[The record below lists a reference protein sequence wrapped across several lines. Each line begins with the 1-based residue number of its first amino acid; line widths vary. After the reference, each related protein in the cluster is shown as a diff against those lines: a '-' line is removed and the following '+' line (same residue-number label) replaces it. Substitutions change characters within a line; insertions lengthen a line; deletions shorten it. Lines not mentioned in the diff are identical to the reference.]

1 MIEYNRCFTT
11 KSPLSKSL
19 MTKTLQSFVKGSHFV
34 VSTNCPLFHYIVSN
48 PENLRQLQELGLVE
62 YDYSPETVSFF
73 LYSKILRTYV
83 KPLPMIQQEV
93 EQRLVNTTGRVVVG
107 MHIRCGVPLADFKDQ
122 ASFLALSDI
131 STFYKCMKQKILK
144 ENAIVIVA
152 SDSTKAKT
160 VIQNY
165 LPMTEV
171 RFTDK
176 RITHTMTRFSKLVEL
191 SGLQSSFT
199 DMLTLS
205 KVDVL
210 VGTKSSTF
218 SLTAAAFKGE
228 IPHIVKRGGKQCD
241 VPKTVIYT

>member
-1 MIEYNRCFTT
+1 MN
-11 KSPLSKSL
+11 
-19 MTKTLQSFVKGSHFV
+19 KTIQSMVRGKDYI

-62 YDYSPETVSFF
+62 TDYSPETVSFF
-73 LYSKILRTYV
+73 LYSKILRTYI

-93 EQRLVNTTGRVVVG
+93 DQRLVNSTGRVVIG

-122 ASFLALSDI
+122 ATFLSLPDI
-131 STFYKCMKQKILK
+131 STFYKCMKKEILK

-165 LPMTEV
+165 LPMTDV

-176 RITHTMTRFSKLVEL
+176 RMTHTMTRFSGIMEL
-191 SGLQSSFT
+191 SSLQSSFT
-199 DMLTLS
+199 DMLTLA
-205 KVDVL
+205 KADVL

-228 IPHIVKRGGKQCD
+228 IPHIVKRGVKKCD